1 MLSLKDREIYEII
14 IVEIENYKSSDH
26 DKMSKRINYAAKSPA
41 LDTALN
47 NIFLKTAMINLELK
61 YYYEEVIGVSKYIL
75 EQYLTG
81 KSIGVQLY
89 IKEINTF
96 YKEKLIGRLNKLKDT
111 IKNDIPIK
119 ISEIQETHQRI
130 RKDQSKLS
138 KMKQDPRYNNMQ
150 QWGIQLS
157 LERVIEIDSKLMN
170 LTKLLNYI
178 IEKQKEQQ

>member
-1 MLSLKDREIYEII
+1 MLSLKDREIYEIV
-14 IVEIENYKSSDH
+14 IVEIENYKSSDY

-41 LDTALN
+41 LDTILN

-81 KSIGVQLY
+81 KSVGVQLY
-89 IKEINTF
+89 IKEIDTF
-96 YKEKLIGRLNKLKDT
+96 YKEKLIGRLDKLKDT
-111 IKNDIPIK
+111 IRSDIPIK

-130 RKDQSKLS
+130 RKDQDKLN
-138 KMKQDPRYNNMQ
+138 KMKQDPKYNNLQ

-157 LERVIEIDSKLMN
+157 LERVMEIDSKLIN

-178 IEKQKEQQ
+178 TEKQKEQE

>member
-14 IVEIENYKSSDH
+14 IVEVENYKSSEH
-26 DKMSKRINYAAKSPA
+26 DRMSTRINYAAKSPA
-41 LDTALN
+41 LDTILN

-89 IKEINTF
+89 IKEIDTF
-96 YKEKLIGRLNKLKDT
+96 YKEKLIGRLDKLKDT
-111 IKNDIPIK
+111 IRSDIPIK

-130 RKDQSKLS
+130 RKDQDKLN
-138 KMKQDPRYNNMQ
+138 KMKQDPQYNNMQ

-157 LERVIEIDSKLMN
+157 LERVIEIDSKLIK

-178 IEKQKEQQ
+178 TEKQKEQE

>member
-41 LDTALN
+41 LDIILN

-89 IKEINTF
+89 IKEIDTF
-96 YKEKLIGRLNKLKDT
+96 YKEKLIGRLDKLKDT
-111 IKNDIPIK
+111 IRSDIPIK

-130 RKDQSKLS
+130 RNCLLYTSPS
-138 KMKQDPRYNNMQ
+138 PR
-150 QWGIQLS
+150 
-157 LERVIEIDSKLMN
+157 D
-170 LTKLLNYI
+170 
-178 IEKQKEQQ
+178 

>member
-41 LDTALN
+41 LDIALN
-47 NIFLKTAMINLELK
+47 SIFLKTAMINLELK

-96 YKEKLIGRLNKLKDT
+96 YKEKPIVGLNKLKDT
-111 IKNDIPIK
+111 IENDIPIK

-130 RKDQSKLS
+130 RKDQDKLN
-138 KMKQDPRYNNMQ
+138 KMKQDPQYNNMQ

-178 IEKQKEQQ
+178 IEKQKEQE

>member
-130 RKDQSKLS
+130 RKDQGKLS

-150 QWGIQLS
+150 RWGIQLS
-157 LERVIEIDSKLMN
+157 LERVIEINSKLMN

-178 IEKQKEQQ
+178 KEKQEEQE